1 MMAATF
7 CSHLMMLVWDV
18 SNTLPLALIPISSL
32 LIFSPNET
40 ILAGILSLDITVPVR
55 SLNRLPH
62 PLHK

>member
-1 MMAATF
+1 
-7 CSHLMMLVWDV
+7 MMLVWDF
-18 SNTLPLALIPISSL
+18 SSILPLALIPIPSL

-40 ILAGILSLDITVPVR
+40 ILAGVLSLDIGVPVR